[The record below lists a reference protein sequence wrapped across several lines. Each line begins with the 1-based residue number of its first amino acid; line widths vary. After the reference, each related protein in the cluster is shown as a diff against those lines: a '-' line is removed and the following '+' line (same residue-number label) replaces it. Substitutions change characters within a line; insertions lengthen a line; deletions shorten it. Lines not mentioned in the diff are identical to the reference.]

1 MSTGALTDAG
11 FRSPGRSAGLLEVV
25 RKPYLTSLIVHK
37 ELRARYRGSV
47 FGMLWSYAKP
57 LTQFFVFYFAV
68 GVFMRM
74 NDSVEHY
81 VIYMFAGI
89 IVMNYFSE
97 VFGNATRAVVGNA
110 ALVKKIYLPR
120 ELFPVSSMLVALVHF
135 LPQVVVLLGGAIYMG
150 WQPSVRGIGA
160 ILVGFLIVT
169 CTSLGIGLMTGA
181 LNVFYRDSE
190 NFVDLLLMMATWLSP
205 VLYTWSMVHDALGH
219 VWDGTLWYL
228 YQLNPLTVAVELF
241 HFGFW
246 EATLDG
252 ASGASLVPHMGA
264 WTLVAS
270 ALAVGMLVV
279 GELVFRHLDPRFA
292 QEL

>member
-37 ELRARYRGSV
+37 ELRARYRGSI

-57 LTQFFVFYFAV
+57 LTQFLVFYFAV

-89 IVMNYFSE
+89 IIMNYFSE
-97 VFGNATRAVVGNA
+97 VFGNATRSVVGNA

-135 LPQVVVLLGGAIYMG
+135 LPQVLVLLAGALYMG
-150 WQPSVRGIGA
+150 WQSSVLGIAA
-160 ILVGFLIVT
+160 ILLGFFIVT
-169 CTSLGIGLMTGA
+169 CTSLGVGLLTGA

-205 VLYTWSMVHDALGH
+205 VLYTWMMVYDAVGH
-219 VWDGTLWYL
+219 VWNGALWYL
-228 YQLNPLTVAVELF
+228 FQLNPLTIAVELF

-246 EATLDG
+246 EATLG
-252 ASGASLVPHMGA
+252 GLQGQSLPPHIKM
-264 WTLVAS
+264 WTLVALGVS
-270 ALAVGMLVV
+270 CGLLVV
-279 GELVFRHLDPRFA
+279 GELVFRRLDSRFA